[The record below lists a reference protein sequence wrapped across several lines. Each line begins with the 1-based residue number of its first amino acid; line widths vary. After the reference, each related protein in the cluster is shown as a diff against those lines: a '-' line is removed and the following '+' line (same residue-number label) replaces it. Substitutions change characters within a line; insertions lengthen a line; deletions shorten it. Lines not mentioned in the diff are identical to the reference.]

1 MKLLVLSCIEAIVTT
16 ALASPF
22 STSANANVRAYGGLE
37 AEDCQIRCPLSTEPG
52 QVVLPALTQYK
63 NASGEWEN
71 TIECWQV
78 DTVSTELP
86 GIDNAFRLD
95 WEGGFDAAYQYVFY
109 DQSFMPAHP
118 APEPSLIVM
127 SSGIGTSFQL
137 CLPAV
142 QHRSHNKISGD
153 LRVPS
158 GRCLRVGAG
167 DIFFSVGTDGRQTA
181 WWSEGTVV
189 SDFYFKG
196 GKIPKHD
203 VVPEAPAGEGAF
215 VVQTSDGEL

>member
-127 SSGIGTSFQL
+127 SSGIG
-137 CLPAV
+137 
-142 QHRSHNKISGD
+142 D